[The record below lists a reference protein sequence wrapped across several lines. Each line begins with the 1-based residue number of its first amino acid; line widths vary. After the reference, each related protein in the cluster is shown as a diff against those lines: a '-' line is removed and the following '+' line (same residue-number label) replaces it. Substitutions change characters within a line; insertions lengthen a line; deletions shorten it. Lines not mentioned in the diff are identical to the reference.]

1 MTRVRKSL
9 AATLIGG
16 MAVFGWVVGGEVI
29 QDVRFARAQEQVQ
42 ASRQQLD
49 QMQDTAGVYRTVAK
63 AVSPSVVSIEVHKS
77 IKGHNRGTPFDE
89 DLLRRFFPDQ
99 FRNRMNPQ
107 RDRGNQD
114 DQQNNNGGDDQQNN
128 NNDDQNN
135 DQGGGFDMPHE
146 LIGTGSG
153 VIMQVDG
160 STAYVVTN
168 NHVAGGAETMT
179 VTLSDGREIKKAKTI
194 GTDAKSDLAVVKIEA
209 DHLIPAKWG
218 DSDSL
223 AQGDI
228 VMAFGSPFG
237 YVGSMS
243 HGIVSALNRQAG
255 ILGQYGY
262 ENFIQTDAPINPGN
276 SGGPLVDI
284 HGNVIGINTAIATQT
299 GSFMGIGF
307 AIPSNQAKMVYEQL
321 KSNGK
326 VSRGF
331 LGVSISDVSKD
342 VPKAESFGFKGDK
355 GALIEQVVPG
365 EPADGKLKEGDIV
378 TKIDGKEILGRDQL
392 RNMVASA
399 KPNTEMTFTVFRDG
413 KTQDVKVK
421 VGDQPEDMASVGR
434 SGNRNGNRNRN
445 NDNSDQASAA
455 PSNGNALQ
463 QMGLRLTTPN
473 DQQLQQLGLN
483 DVTDGALVTSVAP
496 NSLAAKAGIVRG
508 DLITKISGQ
517 EVHSVQDARDALAK
531 ADLNKGVR
539 LYVVNRE
546 ASRFVFVHK
555 GDQE

>member
-1 MTRVRKSL
+1 MNRVRKSL

-16 MAVFGWVVGGEVI
+16 TAVFGWVVGGEVI

-99 FRNRMNPQ
+99 QRNRMNPQ

-114 DQQNNNGGDDQQNN
+114 DNNNGGDDQQN

-135 DQGGGFDMPHE
+135 DQGGGFDMPNRE
-146 LIGTGSG
+146 MIGTGSG

-160 STAYVVTN
+160 STGYILTN

-223 AQGDI
+223 GQGDI

-243 HGIVSALNRQAG
+243 HGIVSALHRQAG

-284 HGNVIGINTAIATQT
+284 HGNVIGVNTAIATQS
-299 GSFMGIGF
+299 GGFMGIGF
-307 AIPSNQAKMVYEQL
+307 AIPSNQAKQVYEQL
-321 KSNGK
+321 KSTGK
-326 VSRGF
+326 VERGF

-342 VPKAESFGFKGDK
+342 LPKAQSFGFQGDK
-355 GALIEQVVPG
+355 GALIEQVVPDQ
-365 EPADGKLKEGDIV
+365 PADGKLKEGDIV

-392 RNMVASA
+392 RNMVAA
-399 KPNTEMTFTVFRDG
+399 VKPNTDMTFTVFRDG

-421 VGDQPEDMASVGR
+421 LGEQPEDMASVGR
-434 SGNRNGNRNRN
+434 TGNRSGNARNRN
-445 NDNSDQASAA
+445 NDNSDQANAA
-455 PSNGNALQ
+455 PTNGNPLQ
-463 QMGLRLTTPN
+463 QMGVRLATPN
-473 DQQLQQLGLN
+473 EQQLQQLGLN
-483 DVTDGALVTSVAP
+483 DVTDGALVTNVAP

-508 DLITKISGQ
+508 DLITKIGGQ
-517 EVHSVQDARDALAK
+517 EVHSVQDARDALGK

-539 LYVVNRE
+539 MYVVNRE